1 MYTNEQAFFISY
13 NFFQFIRR
21 LISFNCTPICRG
33 ESCSPKQSTSMRHWR
48 ARTQLRTRKS
58 ASAFLHG
65 RALVNPEIESERVY
79 VCICICVFFYSY
91 SLFLSPLS
99 DPPPLQLQNVERDG
113 DALFPPPLRSFHLFH
128 SRHCMPRGDELSLPP
143 SLFICYPPPL
153 FFSLPLCHPCSSW
166 QIRAV
171 DESTRRYLDVSAS
184 TRLMRDADVFI
195 HRRTFP
201 ILTNDAPHRTLLV
214 WMPCCSHDF
223 SPAIHETNSVFFFKR
238 KI

>member
-1 MYTNEQAFFISY
+1 M
-13 NFFQFIRR
+13 R
-21 LISFNCTPICRG
+21 LISSNCIPICRG
-33 ESCSPKQSTSMRHWR
+33 ESGSPKQSTSTWHWR

-65 RALVNPEIESERVY
+65 RALVNPEIESKRMYMYVRVY
-79 VCICICVFFYSY
+79 VFLFVF
-91 SLFLSPLS
+91 SLSLSLSPLGFTPAS
-99 DPPPLQLQNVERDG
+99 VTAVERDG
-113 DALFPPPLRSFHLFH
+113 DALFPPPLRSFHLFR

-143 SLFICYPPPL
+143 SLFICYPLPL

-214 WMPCCSHDF
+214 WIPCCLHDF
-223 SPAIHETNSVFFFKR
+223 SPAIRETNSAFLKR
-238 KI
+238 KFNMGKDQLRAWRQKLWI

>member
-1 MYTNEQAFFISY
+1 M
-13 NFFQFIRR
+13 
-21 LISFNCTPICRG
+21 
-33 ESCSPKQSTSMRHWR
+33 
-48 ARTQLRTRKS
+48 QLRTRKS

-65 RALVNPEIESERVY
+65 RALVNPEIESKRMYMCVY
-79 VCICICVFFYSY
+79 VFFFILILSFSSRIRLRFSY
-91 SLFLSPLS
+91 SRRTRRGCFISTPVAIVPFVS
-99 DPPPLQLQNVERDG
+99 QP
-113 DALFPPPLRSFHLFH
+113 ALHASRRRAFPPTFSIYLLYPL
-128 SRHCMPRGDELSLPP
+128 
-143 SLFICYPPPL
+143 PL

-214 WMPCCSHDF
+214 
-223 SPAIHETNSVFFFKR
+223 
-238 KI
+238 